1 MTSPLTSRNPGAAL
15 RPVRRGD
22 KTCLCVGHLHES
34 KGHYGWIMPHCI
46 IDHREA
52 WKHRGAIYLKV
63 SDIRPGSSLKKGDPV
78 LFYLYADHH
87 GLGAEDCHP
96 KPAGVA
102 AAAAGVLSEQ
112 GQSTACTVVFPSLNA
127 ERLNAGREA
136 SAPAWL
142 LEDSTDEDDDSGK
155 DKHAEAKQATSDTD
169 STTCGSSP
177 GSRSEFSPGQ
187 ALTDQFSAEG
197 GEEEGEGDF
206 DDFDALQAELRQ
218 ARAAAS
224 VLTSAIEATSG
235 AQSTA
240 PEQKSGP
247 TKRMRRA
254 ACRNRRRWQE
264 LLAATEQR
272 ASIDSNVAA
281 TSREADDSFTPES
294 RGAGAPCVGSRGL
307 AATMATM
314 RAKAPNVGRRSM
326 AQRPEANSFAAPPGL
341 SPPPGLSHPATQLA
355 SR

>member
-1 MTSPLTSRNPGAAL
+1 
-15 RPVRRGD
+15 
-22 KTCLCVGHLHES
+22 
-34 KGHYGWIMPHCI
+34 MPHCI

-52 WKHRGAIYLKV
+52 WKHRGAIYLKG

-155 DKHAEAKQATSDTD
+155 DKLAGAKHAISDTD

-177 GSRSEFSPGQ
+177 GSESRGFSPGQ
-187 ALTDQFSAEG
+187 ALTDQFSAEGG

-224 VLTSAIEATSG
+224 VLTSAIEATLG

-281 TSREADDSFTPES
+281 TTGEADDSFTPES
-294 RGAGAPCVGSRGL
+294 RRVGAPCVGSRGL
-307 AATMATM
+307 AATMQ
-314 RAKAPNVGRRSM
+314 AKAPHVGRRSM